1 MRVSKELKKTM
12 RDMKVS
18 KENNDK
24 LKRKYRISNIC
35 SMQRMKQKECKSPDT
50 VQKECKSLST
60 LQKECK
66 SPSTVQKE
74 STERV

>member
-12 RDMKVS
+12 RDMKVL

-24 LKRKYRISNIC
+24 LKRKYRSMIR
-35 SMQRMKQKECKSPDT
+35 SMQRMKQKECKSPST
-50 VQKECKSLST
+50 V
-60 LQKECK
+60 QKECK